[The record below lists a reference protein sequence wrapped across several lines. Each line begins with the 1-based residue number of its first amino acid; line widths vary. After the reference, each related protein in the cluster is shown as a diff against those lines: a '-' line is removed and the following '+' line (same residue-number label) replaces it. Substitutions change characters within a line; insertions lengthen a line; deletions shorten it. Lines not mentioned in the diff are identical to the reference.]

1 MEGRQK
7 PGAAG
12 GFLLLLEVCCAQPMA
27 LQEGWELMGMLLEK
41 CLALCSHQT
50 RAELRGATRALFSAS
65 VDRAA
70 LSLPEPLCPLDRA
83 ARWLFPSL
91 GWW

>member
-12 GFLLLLEVCCAQPMA
+12 AFLLLLEVSCAQPVA
-27 LQEGWELMGMLLEK
+27 LQEGHELTGTSLGK
-41 CLALCSHQT
+41 YLALCTHQT
-50 RAELRGATRALFSAS
+50 MAELQRATRALFSAS

-70 LSLPEPLCPLDRA
+70 PSLPEPPCPLDRA
-83 ARWLFPSL
+83 AKWLFPSL
-91 GWW
+91 GWQ